1 MEKKWNWRTFSCNV
15 GQSNPIVI
23 KLKFYMSYH
32 PQNLYI
38 EFQIDISKHIE
49 NSQENFPVET
59 ANPTDLNT
67 FGFKVRQNN
76 PTEMKLKLDVQCPLS
91 NV

>member
-1 MEKKWNWRTFSCNV
+1 
-15 GQSNPIVI
+15 
-23 KLKFYMSYH
+23 MSYH

-49 NSQENFPVET
+49 KSQENFPVET
-59 ANPTDLNT
+59 ANPADWNT

-76 PTEMKLKLDVQCPLS
+76 PTVMKLKLDVQCPLS